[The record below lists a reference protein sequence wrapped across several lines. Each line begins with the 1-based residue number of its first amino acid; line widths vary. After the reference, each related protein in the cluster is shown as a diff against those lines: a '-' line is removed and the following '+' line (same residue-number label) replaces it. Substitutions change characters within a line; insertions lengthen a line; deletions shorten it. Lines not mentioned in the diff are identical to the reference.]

1 MALLWGMMN
10 TLQLIL
16 HTQMLSV
23 IMPANVQFFFSFLV
37 DIVNFKI
44 IPSSWIDSLM
54 GFKQDFKGKASAQF

>member
-54 GFKQDFKGKASAQF
+54 GFK